1 MWRVAASLSLIAALT
16 GTPLR
21 QAEAASDFA
30 RALSHCFQPANLQ
43 PPDGGVGDD
52 SGVVTLTA
60 MHADIAAE
68 SLLTACLFILP
79 PDFGMPAITPAEA
92 EGLNERVWWPPSPP
106 NIRQAWL
113 QIFLF

>member
-1 MWRVAASLSLIAALT
+1 MWRLAALLSLIAVLT

-30 RALSHCFQPANLQ
+30 RALSHRLQPTNLQ
-43 PPDGGVGDD
+43 TPDGGVGDD

-60 MHADIAAE
+60 MHGDFAAV

-79 PDFGMPAITPAEA
+79 PDLGLPAVTPAEA
-92 EGLNERVWWPPSPP
+92 EGLNERVWWPPAPP
-106 NIRQAWL
+106 NIRHAWL
-113 QIFLF
+113 QVFLF